1 MDIKDIKTVNDLRK
15 ACPDMVAKIETEA
28 INAERTRIKEIEDA
42 TMPGA
47 EDQANE
53 AKFTKPV
60 DSASFAKAMI
70 ASMKAKQQKQ
80 SQDYLDK
87 VKKNAQDSGAN
98 DITNPPPANPEPE
111 DAKEKSFMN
120 SIRKANGV
128 K

>member
-1 MDIKDIKTVNDLRK
+1 MDIKDIKTVDDLRK
-15 ACPDMVAKIETEA
+15 ACPDLVAKIGDEA
-28 INAERTRIKEIEDA
+28 ITAERTRIKEIEDA

-98 DITNPPPANPEPE
+98 DITNPPPANPEPK
-111 DAKEKSFMN
+111 DAEEKFFMN

>member
-1 MDIKDIKTVNDLRK
+1 MDIKDIKTVDDLRK
-15 ACPDMVAKIETEA
+15 ACPDLVAKIEDEA
-28 INAERTRIKEIEDA
+28 ITAERTRIKEIEDA

-80 SQDYLDK
+80 SQK
-87 VKKNAQDSGAN
+87 
-98 DITNPPPANPEPE
+98 PESNG
-111 DAKEKSFMN
+111 DA
-120 SIRKANGV
+120 R
-128 K
+128 